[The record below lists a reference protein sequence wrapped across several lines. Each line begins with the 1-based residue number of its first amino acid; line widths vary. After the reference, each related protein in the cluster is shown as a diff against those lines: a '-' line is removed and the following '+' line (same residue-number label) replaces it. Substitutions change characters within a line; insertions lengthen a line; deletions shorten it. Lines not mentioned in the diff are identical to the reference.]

1 MDRLILI
8 FVIGACFTGF
18 LILIS
23 IYIEK
28 ARKKD
33 IAKAIE
39 DLPQHKVK
47 LKNFKMKVVE
57 SHLKNDKPTSLRDL
71 DGKTI
76 PVKFKVTKLN
86 PKIDLD

>member
-8 FVIGACFTGF
+8 FLIGACFTLL
-18 LILIS
+18 LIPIS

-39 DLPQHKVK
+39 DLPQHKIK
-47 LKNFKMKVVE
+47 LKNFKRKE
-57 SHLKNDKPTSLRDL
+57 HERTY
-71 DGKTI
+71 
-76 PVKFKVTKLN
+76 
-86 PKIDLD
+86 